1 MDDNIS
7 DGPPEQGGI
16 QIFPIPGIPL
26 VQPGDD
32 LAALI
37 VGAAEAAGLPL
48 QSGDILVVAQKV
60 VSKAEG
66 RLVRLADVTPGEEA
80 LRLAEETGKDARVVQ
95 AVLDDSNAVVRARA
109 GVLIVEQSSGW
120 VCAHGGLD
128 HSNVAPE
135 EEETVALLPADA
147 DASAGALR
155 SRIEAETGA
164 DGGGSDQRQP
174 WAAVEDG
181 DGRHSASA
189 ARVCRRLW
197 DQRGLTDL
205 FGYELVASEEC
216 IIDEL
221 CAAATLVMGQSSEG
235 RPAAVVRGYRRP
247 AAEDAP
253 ARGRFSG
260 RRRRICFVEDGEK
273 EKGARESRS

>member
-1 MDDNIS
+1 MNDS
-7 DGPPEQGGI
+7 RSQRPPEQGGI
-16 QIFPIPGIPL
+16 EIFPVPGIPL

-32 LAALI
+32 VAGLI
-37 VGAAEAAGLPL
+37 IEAAGAAGLSL
-48 QSGDILVVAQKV
+48 VSGDILVLAQKI

-80 LRLAEETGKDARVVQ
+80 VRLAEGTGKDARVVQ

-120 VCAHGGLD
+120 VCAHAGLD

-135 EEETVALLPADA
+135 EDETVALLPADA
-147 DASAGALR
+147 DASATAIRG
-155 SRIEAETGA
+155 RILEETGA
-164 DGGGSDQRQP
+164 AVAVLISDSHGRP
-174 WAAVEDG
+174 WKMGTVG
-181 DGRHSASA
+181 
-189 ARVCRRLW
+189 VCIGCAGLPALW

-235 RPAAVVRGYRRP
+235 RPAAIVRGYRRP
-247 AAEDAP
+247 DAADAP
-253 ARGRFSG
+253 ARSIQRPAENDLF
-260 RRRRICFVEDGEK
+260 R
-273 EKGARESRS
+273 

>member
-1 MDDNIS
+1 MNGS
-7 DGPPEQGGI
+7 LSCGPPEQGGI
-16 QIFPIPGIPL
+16 QIFAIPGIPL

-37 VGAAEAAGLPL
+37 VEAAGAAGLSL
-48 QSGDILVVAQKV
+48 VDGDILVVAQKV

-66 RLVRLADVTPGEEA
+66 RLVRLADVMPGAEA

-109 GVLIVEQSSGW
+109 GVLIVEQSGGW

-147 DASAGALR
+147 DASAAALR
-155 SRIEAETGA
+155 GCIEEMTGA
-164 DGGGSDQRQP
+164 AVAVLISDSHGRP
-174 WAAVEDG
+174 WKMGTVG
-181 DGRHSASA
+181 
-189 ARVCRRLW
+189 VCIGCAGLPALW

-247 AAEDAP
+247 AAADAP
-253 ARGRFSG
+253 ARSIQRPA
-260 RRRRICFVEDGEK
+260 EK
-273 EKGARESRS
+273 DLFR

>member
-1 MDDNIS
+1 MTASPRRWDS
-7 DGPPEQGGI
+7 DERQPLPPAPEQGGI
-16 QIFPIPGIPL
+16 QILPIPGIPL

-37 VGAAEAAGLPL
+37 IEAAEAAGLSL
-48 QSGDILVVAQKV
+48 IAGDILVMAQKI

-80 LRLAEETGKDARVVQ
+80 VRLAQETGKDARVVQ
-95 AVLDDSNAVVRARA
+95 AVLDDSTAVVRARA

-147 DASAGALR
+147 DASATAIR
-155 SRIEAETGA
+155 ARIMAETGA
-164 DGGGSDQRQP
+164 TVAVLISDSHGRP
-174 WAAVEDG
+174 WKMGTVG
-181 DGRHSASA
+181 
-189 ARVCRRLW
+189 VCIGCAGLPALW

-216 IIDEL
+216 IVDEL
-221 CAAATLVMGQSSEG
+221 CAAASLVMGQSSEG
-235 RPAAVVRGYRRP
+235 RPAAIIRGYTRP
-247 AAEDAP
+247 DAVDAP
-253 ARGRFSG
+253 ARSIQRPA
-260 RRRRICFVEDGEK
+260 EK
-273 EKGARESRS
+273 DLFR

>member
-1 MDDNIS
+1 MDDNLS
-7 DGPPEQGGI
+7 QRPPRQEGI
-16 QIFPIPGIPL
+16 RIIPIPGIPL

-37 VGAAEAAGLPL
+37 IEAAATAGPSL
-48 QSGDILVVAQKV
+48 QSGDILVIAQKI

-66 RLVRLADVTPGEEA
+66 RLLRLADVRPGEEA
-80 LRLAEETGKDARVVQ
+80 LRLAQETGKDARVVQ
-95 AVLDDSNAVVRARA
+95 AVLDDSRAVVRARE

-135 EEETVALLPADA
+135 EDETVALLPADA
-147 DASAGALR
+147 DASAAALR
-155 SRIEAETGA
+155 GRIEAKTGA
-164 DGGGSDQRQP
+164 TVAVLISDSHGRP
-174 WAAVEDG
+174 WKMGTVG
-181 DGRHSASA
+181 
-189 ARVCRRLW
+189 VCIGCAGLPALW

-235 RPAAVVRGYRRP
+235 RPAAIIRGYSRP
-247 AAEDAP
+247 DAADAP
-253 ARGRFSG
+253 ARSIQRPA
-260 RRRRICFVEDGEK
+260 EK
-273 EKGARESRS
+273 DLFR